1 MDEVLPSPRSFVRR
15 TFLSFFLSRMENKK
29 YVSVLLATALL
40 ASQTASAALDM
51 SSYTQGVGTMS
62 SDVDDDS
69 VQTTSSNSASDSD
82 DDSDS
87 DEDASDNGDAVISGA
102 EVKKGTYNV
111 NGDLKVEGVL
121 YVFGNL
127 DVNGTLTVEKNAK
140 VRVTGKLTVNGE
152 IQNNGGSV
160 YAAKRDVSGGNTGK
174 GRNLES
180 LLAELDPLLSVKLI
194 GEEREGILQDIADSK
209 GIVRLGRME
218 EFLDTLQDNIEETD
232 VAAYEKIKKRLISAL
247 ERKIKQQGGLK
258 DKQLDV
264 FQAKLETMPTE
275 KLEVFIERVA
285 KLQKATKKKRFAF
298 QLSQLKELAEEVVEA
313 RSASLEE
320 PSVGTPSTSTDSS
333 TSTSTSTGTTSSTTS
348 SGTTDSAS
356 GSTSTSSSG
365 STATGTT
372 TQQ

>member
-1 MDEVLPSPRSFVRR
+1 M
-15 TFLSFFLSRMENKK
+15 
-29 YVSVLLATALL
+29 
-40 ASQTASAALDM
+40 
-51 SSYTQGVGTMS
+51 
-62 SDVDDDS
+62 
-69 VQTTSSNSASDSD
+69 
-82 DDSDS
+82 
-87 DEDASDNGDAVISGA
+87 
-102 EVKKGTYNV
+102 
-111 NGDLKVEGVL
+111 
-121 YVFGNL
+121 
-127 DVNGTLTVEKNAK
+127 
-140 VRVTGKLTVNGE
+140 
-152 IQNNGGSV
+152 

-232 VAAYEKIKKRLISAL
+232 VAAYEKIKKRLIAAL

-258 DKQLDV
+258 DKQLEV

>member
-1 MDEVLPSPRSFVRR
+1 
-15 TFLSFFLSRMENKK
+15 MENKK

-40 ASQTASAALDM
+40 ASQTASADLDM

-69 VQTTSSNSASDSD
+69 VQTTSSSSASDSD

-87 DEDASDNGDAVISGA
+87 GEDASDNGDAVISGA

-232 VAAYEKIKKRLISAL
+232 VAAYEKIKKRLIAAL

-258 DKQLDV
+258 DKQLEV

-313 RSASLEE
+313 RSASVDE
-320 PSVGTPSTSTDSS
+320 PTVGTPSTSTDSS

>member
-1 MDEVLPSPRSFVRR
+1 
-15 TFLSFFLSRMENKK
+15 MENKK
-29 YVSVLLATALL
+29 YVSALLVAALL

-62 SDVDDDS
+62 NDFDEDS
-69 VQTTSSNSASDSD
+69 VQTTSSNSSVAD
-82 DDSDS
+82 DASDS
-87 DEDASDNGDAVISGA
+87 DEDASENGDAVISGA
-102 EVKKGTYNV
+102 EVKKGTYTV

-121 YVFGNL
+121 YVYGNL
-127 DVNGTLTVEKNAK
+127 DVNGTLILEKNSK
-140 VRVTGKLTVNGE
+140 VRVTGLLGVNGGIE
-152 IQNNGGSV
+152 NNGGSI
-160 YAAKRDVSGGNTGK
+160 YAGKRDVNGSNGGK
-174 GRNLES
+174 ARKLDS
-180 LLAELDPLLSVKLI
+180 LLAELDPLLSVKLV

-218 EFLDTLQDNIEETD
+218 EFLDTLQDNIEEAD
-232 VAAYEKIKKRLISAL
+232 VAAYEKIKKRLIAAL

-313 RSASLEE
+313 RSASVDE
-320 PSVGTPSTSTDSS
+320 PTVGTPSTSTTDSS

-356 GSTSTSSSG
+356 GSTSTTSSG
-365 STATGTT
+365 TTATGTT
-372 TQQ
+372 AQQ